1 MQFNLKCLGKW
12 KFIDFDIGL
21 PEGLREITLQGTKEV
36 VLSVA
41 DLQKVIKDKQRWR
54 PNVSYN
60 YKSLVSYKPD
70 TTEGF
75 LNGVISFLGLNET
88 EP

>member
-12 KFIDFDIGL
+12 KLIDFDIGL
-21 PEGLREITLQGTKEV
+21 PEGLKDITLQGSKEV

-41 DLQKVIKDKQRWR
+41 DLQKVIKEKQRWR

-60 YKSLVSYKPD
+60 YKSLVSYRPD
-70 TTEGF
+70 PSV
-75 LNGVISFLGLNET
+75 GVGN
-88 EP
+88 